1 MVHTLKQ
8 FESCAPVA
16 KYSLLN
22 KLGLACWDVFH
33 FFLFSDISL
42 LSKCTLLVN
51 KSLNSQG
58 RKQVSGERR
67 NLWFLKDRIISSF
80 RKYF

>member
-42 LSKCTLLVN
+42 LSKCPLLVT
-51 KSLNSQG
+51 KSLNS
-58 RKQVSGERR
+58 
-67 NLWFLKDRIISSF
+67 
-80 RKYF
+80 